1 MGVSLDYKGTDFS
14 ISKKC
19 YHKTKSK
26 NDISINK
33 FENHIKK
40 LLIRNKDKSYTVYI
54 KNLNGFMNNKKSHNN
69 KKCIFV

>member
-1 MGVSLDYKGTDFS
+1 MGVSLDYKGTDFF

-33 FENHIKK
+33 FGYENKH
-40 LLIRNKDKSYTVYI
+40 LTFLFLKSVITR
-54 KNLNGFMNNKKSHNN
+54 LNQKMTS
-69 KKCIFV
+69 V

>member
-33 FENHIKK
+33 FGYENKYLYPIY
-40 LLIRNKDKSYTVYI
+40 LS
-54 KNLNGFMNNKKSHNN
+54 
-69 KKCIFV
+69 KKCLKTTLRNC

>member
-33 FENHIKK
+33 FGYENKHLYPIY
-40 LLIRNKDKSYTVYI
+40 LS
-54 KNLNGFMNNKKSHNN
+54 
-69 KKCIFV
+69 KKCFKTTLRNCW